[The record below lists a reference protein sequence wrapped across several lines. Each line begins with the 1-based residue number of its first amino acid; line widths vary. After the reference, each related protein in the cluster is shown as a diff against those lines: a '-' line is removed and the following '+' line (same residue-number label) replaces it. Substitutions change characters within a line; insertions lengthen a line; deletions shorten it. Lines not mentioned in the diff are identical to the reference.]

1 MATYIYT
8 RYSPKNK
15 AHSEHLAA
23 LREAAPDALH
33 FEDKIRG
40 CVPLQK
46 EKRFKNLAIRFN
58 LATPS

>member
-1 MATYIYT
+1 MTTYIYT

-33 FEDKIRG
+33 FEDKNSWLRS
-40 CVPLQK
+40 PFR
-46 EKRFKNLAIRFN
+46 KRSVSK
-58 LATPS
+58 T

>member
-8 RYSPKNK
+8 LLSKNK

-40 CVPLQK
+40 CVPPFR
-46 EKRFKNLAIRFN
+46 KRSVSK
-58 LATPS
+58 T